1 MANTS
6 TVTMKRSG
14 NSSNKEEEGTTV
26 TPLNPLTPPVR
37 DRALVVLSLSYYIW
51 YNVYD
56 TCIYIYTRIIHII
69 PYIIGKRQD
78 HKGSV
83 ANGRSKRVQGRDS
96 RPFLLLVAAVAA
108 SFHCYGGGIRH
119 LLLSQGVQGP

>member
-14 NSSNKEEEGTTV
+14 NSSDKEEEGTTV

-56 TCIYIYTRIIHII
+56 TCVYIYI
-69 PYIIGKRQD
+69 PL
-78 HKGSV
+78 
-83 ANGRSKRVQGRDS
+83 S
-96 RPFLLLVAAVAA
+96 RNHLPVCMLLVCLILPNA
-108 SFHCYGGGIRH
+108 
-119 LLLSQGVQGP
+119 GVLK